1 MDEIPMAGA
10 TWHGCAT
17 LRFQADPAGT
27 TRLQGGATAPFK
39 LLRHYTTEDGRC
51 DVPLLHTAG
60 GLVGGDALSI
70 DLQLEPGSRALISS
84 VAAQKIYGS
93 RHRSRVQPEGRW
105 GTITVETQLAE
116 GAELEWLPQET
127 VLFSGALLNVRQNVE
142 LVEGASWLG
151 MDVVRLGRTARG
163 ESLEDGCWR
172 SRLNVRRNGRWLLV
186 DQLELG
192 GESLSSSHGLD
203 GEPVLGSLVWAAPE
217 ALQKDALEAL
227 LQDAQADRSGL
238 EGSMAIGPL
247 EPGLIARYR
256 GPSTQAARF
265 WFFRI
270 WCRIRSLQK
279 LSAPQWPRYWPFQ
292 ERELALSPTS
302 ATATTTPEQ

>member
-1 MDEIPMAGA
+1 MDAIPMAGA
-10 TWHGCAT
+10 TWHGSAT
-17 LRFQADPAGT
+17 LRFQADLAGA
-27 TRLQGGATAPFK
+27 TRLQGGATAPLK
-39 LLRHYTTEDGRC
+39 LLRHYAAADGRC

-70 DLQLEPGSRALISS
+70 DLQLEAGSRALISS

-127 VLFSGALLNVRQNVE
+127 VLFSGALLDVRHNIE
-142 LVEGASWLG
+142 LVEDASWLG

-203 GEPVLGSLVWAAPE
+203 GEPVLGSLVWAAP
-217 ALQKDALEAL
+217 ASLQKQALEAL
-227 LQDAQADRSGL
+227 LQVAQADRIGL
-238 EGSMAIGPL
+238 EGCMAIGPL
-247 EPGLIARYR
+247 DPGLIARYR

-270 WCRIRSLQK
+270 WCRIRSLQN
-279 LSAPQWPRYWPFQ
+279 LSTPQWPRYWPFQ
-292 ERELALSPTS
+292 ERELALSPAP
-302 ATATTTPEQ
+302 ATATTTAER